1 LETKKIKKTIINII
15 FLFSEHCVN
24 IKNRQDESVIKTTEG
39 EGEMRGKL
47 KNLTVQV
54 IIGIILGIIVGF
66 LFPEFGAKLKVL
78 ADAFIKLIK
87 MVIAPIIFFTVV
99 IGIGNMGDLKK
110 VGRIGGK
117 ALIYF
122 EIVTTFALAIGIIVV
137 NLIKPGVGFNID
149 AVKGGDV
156 SQYTKQAEEV
166 NHGVIEFL
174 LSIIPD
180 NVIGAFAKGELL
192 PILFFA
198 ILFGL
203 STAALGEKAKPV
215 VALFERLTDIF
226 FGVVNMVM
234 KVSPIAAFGAMAY
247 TIGTFGISS
256 LVSLGKLMGS
266 VYITMALF
274 IFVVLGLI
282 AKFYGFNIFK
292 FIAYIKEEILLVL
305 GTSSSESAL
314 PKLMERLEKYGCSKS
329 VVGLVVPTGYS
340 FNLDGT
346 SIYLSMAAIF
356 IAQAYGIDLT
366 IWQELTLLG
375 ILMLTSKGAAGVTGS
390 GFITLAAT
398 LAAFPMIPVEGIAL
412 LLGVDRFM
420 SEARA
425 ITNII
430 GNAVATVVVSK
441 MEDEFHPSAEQNED
455 RTNIAVAK

>member
-1 LETKKIKKTIINII
+1 
-15 FLFSEHCVN
+15 
-24 IKNRQDESVIKTTEG
+24 
-39 EGEMRGKL
+39 MRGKL

-137 NLIKPGVGFNID
+137 NLIKPGAGFNTD

-215 VALFERLTDIF
+215 VALFERLADIF

-247 TIGTFGISS
+247 TIGTFGVGS

-274 IFVVLGLI
+274 IFGVLGFI

-346 SIYLSMAAIF
+346 SIYLSMAAVF

-398 LAAFPMIPVEGIAL
+398 LAVFPMIPVEGIAL

-425 ITNII
+425 ITNLI

-441 MEDEFHPSAEQNED
+441 MENEFHPSAEQNED

>member
-1 LETKKIKKTIINII
+1 
-15 FLFSEHCVN
+15 
-24 IKNRQDESVIKTTEG
+24 
-39 EGEMRGKL
+39 M
-47 KNLTVQV
+47 
-54 IIGIILGIIVGF
+54 
-66 LFPEFGAKLKVL
+66 
-78 ADAFIKLIK
+78 
-87 MVIAPIIFFTVV
+87 
-99 IGIGNMGDLKK
+99 
-110 VGRIGGK
+110 
-117 ALIYF
+117 
-122 EIVTTFALAIGIIVV
+122 
-137 NLIKPGVGFNID
+137 
-149 AVKGGDV
+149 

-180 NVIGAFAKGELL
+180 NVVGALAKGELL

-198 ILFGL
+198 VLFGL
-203 STAALGEKAKPV
+203 AAAGLGEKAKPV
-215 VALFERLTDIF
+215 ITLFERLADIF

-247 TIGTFGISS
+247 TIGTFGIGS
-256 LVSLGKLMGS
+256 LLSLGKLMAS

-274 IFVVLGLI
+274 IFGVLGAI

-346 SIYLSMAAIF
+346 SIYLSMAAMF
-356 IAQAYGIDLT
+356 IAQAYGIDLS

-441 MEDEFHPSAEQNED
+441 MENEFHPSAEQNVEK
-455 RTNIAVAK
+455 TNISIAN